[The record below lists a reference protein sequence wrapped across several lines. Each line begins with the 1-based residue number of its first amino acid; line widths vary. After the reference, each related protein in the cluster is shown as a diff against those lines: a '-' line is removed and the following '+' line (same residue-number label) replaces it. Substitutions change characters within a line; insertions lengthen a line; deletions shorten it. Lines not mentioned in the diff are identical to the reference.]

1 MFTVIDGWMHT
12 RRQRT
17 STHLVA
23 VGENMRIYI
32 LVAVTTTTTTT
43 RNANGT
49 STSIHMDNN
58 IVWMMWW
65 IHVREGRALFKLQ
78 E

>member
-32 LVAVTTTTTTT
+32 VVAVTTTT

-58 IVWMMWW
+58 IVRTKWW
-65 IHVREGRALFKLQ
+65 GAHFRERGALFKLLQ
-78 E
+78 

>member
-32 LVAVTTTTTTT
+32 VVAVTTTT

-58 IVWMMWW
+58 IVRMMWW
-65 IHVREGRALFKLQ
+65 IHVREGRDLFKLQ
-78 E
+78 Q

>member
-32 LVAVTTTTTTT
+32 VVAAAATTTT

-49 STSIHMDNN
+49 STSIRMDNN
-58 IVWMMWW
+58 IVRTKWWW
-65 IHVREGRALFKLQ
+65 IHVREGGALFKL
-78 E
+78 